1 MVRLPF
7 TRGVFKTRLASLTR
21 PLILASSLVMLSL
34 SVLFLSDLLGLRT
47 DTAEVSRDSRKVLIE
62 ALAVQLSTQASKGEL
77 EEIQTSVSRFVL
89 RNNDIH
95 AASLVRDTGVVLA
108 ELGDTTLFDNS
119 TSGSTSTQLRVPI
132 YDENRLWGEV
142 RVVFAPVTD
151 RMRDLLST
159 AFIALCSLVAFT
171 AFLSRALV
179 QLDPGRA
186 VPGRVDSAMNLF
198 SAGVLVLDA
207 KQRIVMANQ
216 SAANIA
222 NCASNELTGRRLDD
236 WPWQKAEGWQAPWST
251 TLHSGLAVSDEPLTL
266 LAEEEER
273 SFLVSCAFVGD
284 GDDGRK
290 GVLVTLDDMTTVERQ
305 NRELTSMV
313 VKLRQSQELINEKNR
328 ELKLLATTDPLT
340 GIANRRTLMEELEA
354 NIQQARLEGTS
365 LSCIMTDIDHFKQ
378 VNDNYGH
385 AVGDDVIRATAEVM
399 QELCRDVDM
408 VGRYGGEE
416 FVIVLPGLDAEA
428 AAEVAERA
436 RIAVIALAYGD
447 RLAVPKL
454 SSSFGVSDLRCG
466 ATDGTALVD
475 AADQG
480 LYRAKEGGRN
490 RVVIY
495 DQELEAEPDNEG
507 PSAEE
512 VVDDQVTHEEMT
524 SSASDHAQARV
535 LELEK
540 LLAQRDHELS
550 VISEFDTLT
559 GMPLRA
565 IFLQRTEA
573 ELIRAARSETL
584 VGVISFALRDLD
596 LLVSTFGYAQCDDL
610 IRDVAGRLQSGLRS
624 TDVVSMLSAEHSLSR
639 ITSNEYGLL
648 LSALNNTTSAMI
660 VVTRLKR
667 LFSKPFL
674 LGEEKVYVGASIG
687 IALSS
692 QSDQPQQ
699 AASLF
704 SEANEA
710 RKSAALKSDK
720 VSHVFASN
728 RLHAASDDYIRLE
741 SDLHEA
747 LENDS
752 IETWFQPKFDLA
764 QRRITGMEALIRWNH
779 ETRGFVSPQL
789 FVAVAEA
796 NGLIDKLSQRVL
808 KATLQQIVVWRS
820 MGFDDLRISVNI
832 SPMQLRAE
840 TLVDETLKALR
851 EAGVEGRQLEIELT
865 ETSVLDNPQQARL
878 ALTRLREAGVS
889 ISIDDFG
896 TGYTSLSLL
905 ADLPLDLVKVDRLFI
920 QALESGARSRAVVGS
935 IISMAHALD
944 LRVVAE
950 GVETNA
956 QLEIMSQLGCD
967 EVQGYLISHPQSA
980 DKITAFL
987 VNQRKSEQARRA

>member
-1 MVRLPF
+1 MVRPP
-7 TRGVFKTRLASLTR
+7 RAQGVFKTRLAPFTR

-34 SVLFLSDLLGLRT
+34 SVLFLSDLLGLRS
-47 DTAEVSRDSRKVLIE
+47 DTGEVSRDSRKVVVE
-62 ALAVQLSTQASKGEL
+62 ALAVQLSTLASQGER
-77 EEIQTSVSRFVL
+77 EDIQTTVSRFVL
-89 RNNDIH
+89 RNGDIH

-108 ELGDTTLFDNS
+108 ELGDTALFDPS
-119 TSGSTSTQLRVPI
+119 ASGSTSTQLRVPI

-142 RVVFAPVTD
+142 RVVFAPVAN
-151 RMRDLLST
+151 RWREMSSV
-159 AFIALCSLVAFT
+159 AFIALCSLVVFT

-179 QLDPGRA
+179 QLDPGGA
-186 VPGRVDSAMNLF
+186 VPGRVDSALNLF

-207 KQRIVMANQ
+207 KLRIVMANQ
-216 SAANIA
+216 SAASIA
-222 NCASNELTGRRLDD
+222 NRAANELTGQRLDD
-236 WPWQKAEGWQAPWST
+236 WSWQKAEGWQAPWTT
-251 TLHSGLAVSDEPLTL
+251 TLHSGLAISDEPLIL
-266 LAEEEER
+266 LANEGEER

-284 GDDGRK
+284 GDEGRK

-305 NRELTSMV
+305 NRELMSMV
-313 VKLRQSQELINEKNR
+313 VKLRQSQEVINEKNR

-340 GIANRRTLMEELEA
+340 GIANRRTLMEELDA
-354 NIQQARLEGTS
+354 QMKQARLEGS
-365 LSCIMTDIDHFKQ
+365 PLSCIMTDIDHFKQ

-399 QELCRDVDM
+399 QGLCRDEDL

-416 FVIVLPGLDAEA
+416 FVLVLPRLDAEA

-454 SSSFGVSDLRCG
+454 SSSFGVSDLSCG
-466 ATDGTALVD
+466 ATDSTALVD

-480 LYRAKEGGRN
+480 LYRAKQGGRN
-490 RVVIY
+490 RVVIH
-495 DQELEAEPDNEG
+495 DATEAAASKTAELAIEKPLTE
-507 PSAEE
+507 
-512 VVDDQVTHEEMT
+512 TMT
-524 SSASDHAQARV
+524 PSASDHSQARV

-540 LLAQRDHELS
+540 LLQQRDQELS
-550 VISEFDTLT
+550 VISEFDALT
-559 GMPLRA
+559 GMPLRT

-573 ELIRAARSETL
+573 ELIRAARDETL

-596 LLVSTFGYAQCDDL
+596 RLVSTFGYVLCDELVLAVFD
-610 IRDVAGRLQSGLRS
+610 RLQKGLRT
-624 TDVVSMLSAEHSLSR
+624 TDVVSMLSTEHALSR

-648 LSALNNTTSAMI
+648 LSSLSNTTSAMI

-667 LFSKPFL
+667 LLSEPFL
-674 LGEEKVYVGASIG
+674 LGEEKVYVGAAIG
-687 IALSS
+687 IAITSGT
-692 QSDQPQQ
+692 DQQ
-699 AASLF
+699 ASSLF
-704 SEANEA
+704 GEASQA
-710 RKSAALKSDK
+710 CQSALHKSDK
-720 VSHVFASN
+720 VSHVFASS

-741 SDLHEA
+741 SDLHDA
-747 LENDS
+747 LEQDS
-752 IETWFQPKFDLA
+752 IETWFQPKFDLIR
-764 QRRITGMEALIRWNH
+764 RRIVGMEALLRWKH

-820 MGFDDLRISVNI
+820 MGFDDLRVSINI

-840 TLVDETLKALR
+840 TLVEETLQALKA
-851 EAGVEGRQLEIELT
+851 AGVEGRQLEIELT
-865 ETSVLDNPQQARL
+865 ETTVLDNPEQARH
-878 ALTRLREAGVS
+878 ALSRLREAGVG

-905 ADLPLDLVKVDRLFI
+905 ADLPLDVVKIDRLFI
-920 QALESGARSRAVVGS
+920 SAVESSARSRAVVGS
-935 IISMAHALD
+935 VISMAHALN
-944 LRVVAE
+944 LRVVGE

-967 EVQGYLISHPQSA
+967 EVQGYLISRPESA
-980 DKITAFL
+980 EKITAFL
-987 VNQRKSEQARRA
+987 VNQRISEQTRRA